1 MALITHFHL
10 TGVIFIP
17 TNNAT
22 AINEYTCDPVCK
34 TSLADAVVLGCSV
47 NANSLREVQQPSWLW
62 LYLCKNHQC
71 RFDSQTSSCC
81 WWCCIYH
88 AFSKKGPAPALTRRK
103 TSCLS
108 FRRGRWAPQAAQLCH
123 VSRRDLLLSCFTVHL
138 LHQNWIFF
146 LRRGISKAWCHK
158 TVCPTCSASR
168 AWRSLDHPRVTDDKG
183 KGKPAQSAGII
194 NSWFTET
201 THKNVYL
208 VRTDSFDGSFWAEAA
223 FPSVHTAVRNVW
235 HLRWGT
241 GQWLDWLWRRPAP
254 ALVSILQKE
263 LKKKEEIKK
272 RGMGMNQTAAKVLP
286 GMRNRASV
294 DCFARRMGLM
304 QSLLTVTSCAS
315 M

>member
-108 FRRGRWAPQAAQLCH
+108 FRHWRWAPQGAQLCH

-146 LRRGISKAWCHK
+146 LRCGISKAWCHK

-168 AWRSLDHPRVTDDKG
+168 AWRSLDHPRVTDNKG

-201 THKNVYL
+201 THKNVCL
-208 VRTDSFDGSFWAEAA
+208 VRTDLCDGSFRAEAA
-223 FPSVHTAVRNVW
+223 FPSVHTAVRNMCDICAEARGSGW
-235 HLRWGT
+235 T
-241 GQWLDWLWRRPAP
+241 DCEEGQH
-254 ALVSILQKE
+254 
-263 LKKKEEIKK
+263 
-272 RGMGMNQTAAKVLP
+272 
-286 GMRNRASV
+286 
-294 DCFARRMGLM
+294 
-304 QSLLTVTSCAS
+304 
-315 M
+315 